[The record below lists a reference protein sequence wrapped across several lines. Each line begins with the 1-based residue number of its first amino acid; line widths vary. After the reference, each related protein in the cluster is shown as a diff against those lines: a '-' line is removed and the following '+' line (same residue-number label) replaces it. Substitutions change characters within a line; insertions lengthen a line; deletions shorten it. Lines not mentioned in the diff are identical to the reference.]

1 MADIEKL
8 RAEAES
14 LRKKIKVA
22 IAYLTKSVPVPC
34 RLYPIVDLC

>member
-1 MADIEKL
+1 MADIDKL

-22 IAYLTKSVPVPC
+22 IAYLPKSVY
-34 RLYPIVDLC
+34 LYCTAHIE

>member
-22 IAYLTKSVPVPC
+22 IAYLTKECTRTMPLISN
-34 RLYPIVDLC
+34 Y